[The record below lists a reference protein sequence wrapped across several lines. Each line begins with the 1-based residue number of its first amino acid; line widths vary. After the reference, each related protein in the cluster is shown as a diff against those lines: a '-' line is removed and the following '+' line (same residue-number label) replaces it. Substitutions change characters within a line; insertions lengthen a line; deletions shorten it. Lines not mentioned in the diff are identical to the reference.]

1 VQKVRQCEFFP
12 GERGI
17 GGVFPVDLGA
27 TDASAEANEVLVD
40 LVAVVA
46 DTMTIKTACVGS
58 PTHE

>member
-1 VQKVRQCEFFP
+1 
-12 GERGI
+12 
-17 GGVFPVDLGA
+17 
-27 TDASAEANEVLVD
+27 VD